1 MPIYEYRGIDIKGK
15 EVKGIIEADNQRKVR
30 QRLREKGIYLT
41 EISEPKITQKLS
53 TASSIREFLFPVT
66 LEDRAIMTRQLA
78 TLLSSGV
85 PLSESL
91 HSLIEQTE
99 NNYLK
104 KVISHVRT
112 RVTEGVSL
120 ADALK
125 EYPKVFSD
133 VYVNMIRSG
142 ESSGTLD
149 SVLLRLAE
157 FLENQGKIRN
167 RIRAALAYPILMLI
181 VGTGIL
187 IFLMTSVIPKIT
199 RIFEDMGT
207 ALPLP
212 TRILIG
218 FSHITA
224 KLWWIFAVLLI
235 ISIIITKR
243 YIRTEKGRAFY
254 DRISLRLPVF
264 GRLVRIASISRIMR
278 TLATLISSGVPLLT
292 AIDIARSVTT
302 NTLLS
307 KAMESAKEH
316 IKEGG
321 TLSAPLRESGL
332 FPPMVSQMIAI
343 GEQTGELESM
353 LFKISDAYENEMEMS
368 ISRLTSLL
376 EPVMILFMGAIVAFV
391 VFSILLPLF
400 QANLIIK

>member
-41 EISEPKITQKLS
+41 EISEPKVTQKLS

-218 FSHITA
+218 FSHITV

-243 YIRTEKGRAFY
+243 YIRTEKGRALY
-254 DRISLRLPVF
+254 DRISLKLPVF

-307 KAMESAKEH
+307 KAMEIAKEH

-321 TLSAPLRESGL
+321 TLSAPLRQSGL

-353 LFKISDAYENEMEMS
+353 LFKISDAYENEMEMN

>member
-1 MPIYEYRGIDIKGK
+1 MPIYEYKGIDIRGK
-15 EVKGIIEADNQRKVR
+15 EVKGIIEAENHKKVK
-30 QRLREKGIYLT
+30 QHLREKGVFLT
-41 EISEPKITQKLS
+41 EISESKVSHKLS
-53 TASSIREFLFPVT
+53 TTSSIREFFIPVT

-85 PLSESL
+85 PLAESL

-104 KVISHVRT
+104 KVLSHVRS
-112 RVTEGVSL
+112 RVIEGVSL
-120 ADALK
+120 ADALR
-125 EYPKVFSD
+125 EYPKVFSE

-149 SVLLRLAE
+149 GVLLRLAE
-157 FLENQGKIRN
+157 LLENQGKIKN

-199 RIFEDMGT
+199 RIFEDMET

-218 FSHITA
+218 FSHMIA
-224 KLWWIFAVLLI
+224 KLWWIIVILI
-235 ISIIITKR
+235 VISAIVVKR
-243 YIRTEKGRAFY
+243 YIRTEKGRILY
-254 DRISLRLPVF
+254 DRVSLRFPVF
-264 GRLVRIASISRIMR
+264 GRLVMIGSISRIMR

-292 AIDIARSVTT
+292 AIDIAKAVTT
-302 NTLLS
+302 NTLIS
-307 KAMESAKEH
+307 RAMENARQH
-316 IKEGG
+316 VKEGG

-353 LFKISDAYENEMEMS
+353 LFKISEAYENELEMN

-376 EPVMILFMGAIVAFV
+376 EPIMILFMGAIVAFV

>member
-41 EISEPKITQKLS
+41 EISEPKVTQKLS

-112 RVTEGVSL
+112 RVTEGASL

-125 EYPKVFSD
+125 EHPKVFSD
-133 VYVNMIRSG
+133 IYVNMIRSG

-157 FLENQGKIRN
+157 LLENQGKIRN

-218 FSHITA
+218 FSHITV

-235 ISIIITKR
+235 ISIISTKR

-254 DRISLRLPVF
+254 DRILLRLPVF
-264 GRLVRIASISRIMR
+264 GRLIRIASISRIMR

-302 NTLLS
+302 NTILS
-307 KAMESAKEH
+307 KAMKSAKEH

-321 TLSAPLRESGL
+321 SLSAPLRESGL

-353 LFKISDAYENEMEMS
+353 LFKISEAYENEMEMN

>member
-41 EISEPKITQKLS
+41 EISEPKVTQKLS

-112 RVTEGVSL
+112 RVTEGASL

-125 EYPKVFSD
+125 EHPKVFSD
-133 VYVNMIRSG
+133 IYVNMIRSG

-157 FLENQGKIRN
+157 LLENQGKIRN

-218 FSHITA
+218 FSHITV

-235 ISIIITKR
+235 ISIISTKR

-254 DRISLRLPVF
+254 DKILLRLPVF
-264 GRLVRIASISRIMR
+264 GRLIRIASISRIMR

-302 NTLLS
+302 NTILS
-307 KAMESAKEH
+307 KAMKSAKEH

-321 TLSAPLRESGL
+321 SLSAPLRESGL

-353 LFKISDAYENEMEMS
+353 LFKISEAYENEMEMN